1 MRGVVG
7 KGTDISMLGS
17 FLNPSQFSPSDWTTL
32 LMLSTFFVSLLSWG
46 FRVNSLKCPIST
58 LILTDVHEG
67 VLVPAQ
73 SFHIFF
79 FLVLAN
85 RI

>member
-7 KGTDISMLGS
+7 KGTDSSMLGS
-17 FLNPSQFSPSDWTTL
+17 FLNSSQFSPSDWTTL

-46 FRVNSLKCPIST
+46 SRVNSLKFTIST
-58 LILTDVHEG
+58 LIFTDFHEG

-73 SFHIFF
+73 SFHSFF
-79 FLVLAN
+79 FFFSSGK
-85 RI
+85 